1 MYASRSL
8 AGDNVFQ
15 GNKHFQSQSQRRGE
29 KQRLHPM
36 ITLRDVLGK
45 EGRIIVKNTLSS
57 LFLTFMNS
65 FCSLEGKD
73 IKALFASTQ

>member
-1 MYASRSL
+1 
-8 AGDNVFQ
+8 
-15 GNKHFQSQSQRRGE
+15 
-29 KQRLHPM
+29 M
-36 ITLRDVLGK
+36 ITVRDVLGK

>member
-45 EGRIIVKNTLSS
+45 EGRIIVNNALSS
-57 LFLTFMNS
+57 LSLSHIHELFL
-65 FCSLEGKD
+65 
-73 IKALFASTQ
+73 LFGRQGH